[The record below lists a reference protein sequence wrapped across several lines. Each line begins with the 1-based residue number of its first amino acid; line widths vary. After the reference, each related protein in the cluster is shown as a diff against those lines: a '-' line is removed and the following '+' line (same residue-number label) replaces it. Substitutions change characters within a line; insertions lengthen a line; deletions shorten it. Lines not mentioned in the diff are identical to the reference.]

1 MWSKETK
8 ACVLQDGCSRDL
20 NTGKHPC
27 SQRGTRRC
35 VSTMSNLAQS
45 DGTAQMKLP
54 FICLCWPGFMGSRC
68 DQPRDACIEVT
79 LAFFFIP
86 CSRTKI
92 QQACL
97 AARRVV
103 STWGITV
110 SPRWEKTFTRVVA
123 AGSLKKMIISSIP
136 TVIEQ
141 KGYVAE

>member
-68 DQPRDACIEVT
+68 DLPRDACIEVT
-79 LAFFFIP
+79 LHFFIF
-86 CSRTKI
+86 SARTKT

-103 STWGITV
+103 STWEITV
-110 SPRWEKTFTRVVA
+110 NPRWEKTSTRVVA
-123 AGSLKKMIISSIP
+123 AGFLKKTIISSIQ
-136 TVIEQ
+136 TVIVR